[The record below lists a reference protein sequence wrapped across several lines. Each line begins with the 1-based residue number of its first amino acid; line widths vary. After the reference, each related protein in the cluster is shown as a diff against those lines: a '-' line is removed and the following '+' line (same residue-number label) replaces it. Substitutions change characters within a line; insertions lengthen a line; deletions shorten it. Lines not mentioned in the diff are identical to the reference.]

1 LNDCRLF
8 GGEKTRV
15 LANLKI
21 RRKLLL
27 ALVPLAAMVLAATT
41 YSSIEMLR
49 GDTRYS
55 ALLAT
60 DVKTLRSL
68 TVARAKNN
76 RFNHSIYEEIAE
88 TDPAKLESID
98 AYAEKTA
105 AEFYSSV
112 DDAMRQS
119 PNMFHQI
126 EPIKSQFDQALSS
139 SRRIRAKKM
148 EGDTAIALQLTRETV
163 DPALEQVRKGMANLV
178 DNMDRSIDEQSRSLT
193 EKAHKTILIIWI
205 VIVLGLIAS
214 FGFGIFIVQ
223 HEVVDRLELF
233 RTRILDV
240 AEDRCDE
247 PVANLDRT
255 DEIGEMSRALHTLQ
269 CAASDR
275 LTQTWV
281 KTEVADTSA
290 NLQSAEDFSTFSQIL
305 LSHLSGS
312 IGLVYAALYLADQ
325 THTHF
330 TLVGGFA
337 IDPTVDRKTFALGE
351 GLVGQAALEKRPLEI
366 TAVPGNEIQ
375 ISAGIATVTPQHLH
389 FFPVVD
395 HGEVEAVLELAPISP
410 LSPAQRSLLAALLP
424 SAALNAEIL
433 VANIE
438 TKKLL
443 EKTRS
448 QAAVVA
454 AAEERSRLI
463 LGSVSEGISGVDLDG
478 RLSFINPA
486 GANMLGYEPEDLAGK
501 AVHALVHHSYS
512 DGSEMPL
519 EQCSMYKTSRD
530 GQTRVVTDEVFWRK
544 DGTSFPIEYTSTPIC
559 QNGEIVG
566 CVVAFRDITQ
576 RRATEKRLQFTQ
588 YAVDNAAD
596 IVFWINPADGR
607 LEYANEAA
615 SRTLGFPREE
625 LLQMNISDINPTFD
639 DAKLVSLMDELREK
653 RVVTWESAHRT
664 STGQDIDIET
674 TIYLAEYQD
683 RQMMVAN
690 VKDITERKWAEAE
703 IRRARDVAEAATR
716 TKSDFLAN
724 MSHEIR
730 TPMNAIIGL
739 TYLALK
745 TELTRKQQDYLT
757 KIKGAAQALLGI
769 INDILDFS
777 KIEAG
782 KLDIEKIDFRL
793 DNVLDNLSS
802 IVSQKAQEKNL
813 EFLLS
818 AQRDLP
824 HNLLGDPLRLGQV
837 LINLVN
843 NAVKFTEHGEVVVS
857 ITLEELESDQV
868 KLKFSVRDSG
878 IGMTPVQSANLFQAF
893 TQADTS
899 TTRKYGGTGLGL
911 SISKRLVEMMG
922 GTIWAESEPGVG
934 STFHFT
940 ATFGIGLG
948 AEHPKR
954 FIPDLA
960 GLRALVVDDN
970 AQARE
975 ILTENLRVFALRAE
989 SVSSGEDAIRELVTA
1004 DARDPYRLVLMDW
1017 HMPGMDGLQ
1026 ASQIVKRGDRLQH
1039 IPKIAMVT
1047 AFGREDVRSQ
1057 AQEIGIDNFLLKPI
1071 TPSMLYDTLMDLF
1084 GIAGEEDNQIRPM
1097 KEATASHD
1105 ANGIR
1110 ILLVEDN
1117 EMNQQ
1122 VATEILESS
1131 GAIVTIANHGGE
1143 AVKILTQ
1150 GDQPSPFDV
1159 VFMDLQMPEMDG
1171 FTATKL
1177 LRADPRFN
1185 ALPIIAM
1192 TAHALVEE
1200 RERCLAVGMND
1211 HVTKPIDPDVLFA
1224 TLARWA
1230 KPRHNHATEAPR
1242 PPSKTSDEI
1251 VIPAIEGIDVVA
1263 GLSRVASNRKLYLSL
1278 LAQFAEK
1285 QAGAS
1290 DEIADALQRGDSAL
1304 AERVAHTVKGVA
1316 GNIGI
1321 TKIQFAAEA
1330 VEKAIRLQ
1338 DPATPALLAEF
1349 SSLLRVQVQ
1358 ALTEALAKNKPV
1370 SPPSD
1375 TSRKFDPEAATVAF
1389 EHLRRFLKAS
1399 DGEAEDAFLTL
1410 QEAIVGRVAPTRLDA
1425 LCNAIRDFEFEAAL
1439 MELEELAKE
1448 SVFNQGQATQ

>member
-1 LNDCRLF
+1 M
-8 GGEKTRV
+8 

-27 ALVPLAAMVLAATT
+27 SLLPLAAMVLAATT
-41 YSSIEMLR
+41 YSSVEMLR
-49 GDTRYS
+49 ADARYS
-55 ALLAT
+55 ALMT
-60 DVKTLRSL
+60 NDVKALRSL
-68 TVARAKNN
+68 TVARAKSN
-76 RFNHSIYEEIAE
+76 RFNHAIYEEIAE
-88 TDPAKLESID
+88 TDPTKLAAID

-112 DDAMRQS
+112 EDGMRQS
-119 PNMFHQI
+119 PNMLHQI
-126 EPIKSQFDQALSS
+126 EAIKSQFDQALSS
-139 SRRIRAKKM
+139 SRRVRAKKL
-148 EGDTAIALQLTRETV
+148 EGNTGIALQLTRETV
-163 DPALEQVRKGMANLV
+163 DPPLEQVREGMANLA
-178 DNMDRSIDEQSRSLT
+178 DSMDRKIDEQSRSLT
-193 EKAHKTILIIWI
+193 ERAHKTILIIWI
-205 VIVLGLIAS
+205 VIILGLIAS
-214 FGFGIFIVQ
+214 VSFGIFIVQ
-223 HEVVDRLELF
+223 HEVVDRLEIF
-233 RTRILDV
+233 RAHILDV

-247 PVANLDRT
+247 PIADLKRN

-269 CAASDR
+269 CAARDR

-281 KTEVADTSA
+281 KTEVADISA
-290 NLQSAEDFSTFSQIL
+290 SLQSAEDFSTFSQIL
-305 LSHLSGS
+305 LSRLSRS
-312 IGLVYAALYLADQ
+312 IGLVYAALYLANQ
-325 THTHF
+325 THTRF
-330 TLVGGFA
+330 NLVGGFA
-337 IDPTVDRKTFALGE
+337 IDPTADPKTFALGE
-351 GLVGQAALEKRPLEI
+351 GLVGQAALEKCPIEI
-366 TAVPGNEIQ
+366 TAAPGNEIQ
-375 ISAGIATVTPQHLH
+375 ISAGIATVAPERLH

-395 HGEVEAVLELAPISP
+395 HGDVEAVLELAPISP
-410 LSPAQRSLLAALLP
+410 LSPAQTSLLATLLP
-424 SAALNAEIL
+424 SVALNTQIL

-443 EKTRS
+443 DKTQS
-448 QAAVVA
+448 QAAIVA

-486 GANMLGYEPEDLAGK
+486 GASMLGYEPEELAGK
-501 AVHALVHHSYS
+501 GVHALVHHSYS

-544 DGTSFPIEYTSTPIC
+544 DGTSFPIEYTATPIR
-559 QNGEIVG
+559 QNGDVVG

-615 SRTLGFPREE
+615 CHALDFPREE
-625 LLQMNISDINPTFD
+625 LLRMNISDVNPTFD
-639 DAKLVSLMDELREK
+639 AAKLASLMAELRQK
-653 RVVTWESAHRT
+653 RVVTWESLHRT
-664 STGQDIDIET
+664 STGHDIDVET
-674 TIYLAEYQD
+674 TVYLAEYQD

-757 KIKGAAQALLGI
+757 KIKSAAQALLGI

-813 EFLLS
+813 EFLIS

-824 HNLLGDPLRLGQV
+824 PNLLGDPLRLGQI

-843 NAVKFTEHGEVVVS
+843 NAVKFTERGEVVVS
-857 ITLEELESDQV
+857 IALEELESEQV

-878 IGMTPVQSANLFQAF
+878 IGMTPEQSANLFQAF

-922 GTIWAESEPGVG
+922 GAIWAESEPGVG

-948 AEHPKR
+948 VEHPKR

-970 AQARE
+970 AQACE

-989 SVSSGEDAIRELVTA
+989 SVSSGEDAIRELVSA

-1026 ASQIVKRGDRLQH
+1026 TSQIVKRGGRLQH

-1057 AQEIGIDNFLLKPI
+1057 AQEIGIENFLLKPI

-1084 GIAGEEDNQIRPM
+1084 GVASEEDNPLRPTN
-1097 KEATASHD
+1097 ETTSSHD

-1122 VATEILESS
+1122 VATEILESA
-1131 GAIVTIANHGGE
+1131 GAIVSIANHGGE

-1150 GDQPSPFDV
+1150 GDQPPPFDV

-1171 FTATKL
+1171 LTATRL
-1177 LRADPRFN
+1177 LRADPRFS

-1200 RERCLAVGMND
+1200 RERCLAAGMND

-1230 KPRHNHATEAPR
+1230 KPRHDHATEAPH

-1251 VIPAIEGIDVVA
+1251 VIPTIEGVDVMA
-1263 GLSRVASNRKLYLSL
+1263 GLGRVVGNRKLYRSL
-1278 LAQFAEK
+1278 LTQFSEK
-1285 QAGAS
+1285 QA
-1290 DEIADALQRGDSAL
+1290 DAATQISAALKSGDSVL
-1304 AERVAHTVKGVA
+1304 AERIAHTVKGVA

-1321 TKIQFAAEA
+1321 TKVQFAAETI
-1330 VEKAIRLQ
+1330 EKAIRHQ
-1338 DPATPALLAEF
+1338 DPAVSTLLAEF
-1349 SSLLRVQVQ
+1349 DSLLRAQVQ
-1358 ALTEALAKNKPV
+1358 GIAEALAKTESAP
-1370 SPPSD
+1370 SPPNIHA
-1375 TSRKFDPEAATVAF
+1375 KFDSVAATAALNN
-1389 EHLRRFLKAS
+1389 LRRLLEAS
-1399 DGEAEDAFLTL
+1399 DGDAEDAFLLL
-1410 QEAIVGRVAPTRLDA
+1410 QGAIGDQVPPHLISA
-1425 LCNAIRDFEFEAAL
+1425 LGNAIHDFEFEAAL
-1439 MELEELAKE
+1439 TNLDELA
-1448 SVFNQGQATQ
+1448 NGLGIDQGQGAQ

>member
-1 LNDCRLF
+1 LLA
-8 GGEKTRV
+8 EKIRV

-27 ALVPLAAMVLAATT
+27 ALFPLAAMVLAAAT
-41 YSSIEMLR
+41 YSSIAMLR
-49 GDTRYS
+49 ADARYS
-55 ALLAT
+55 TLLAT

-68 TVARAKNN
+68 TVARAKSN
-76 RFNHSIYEEIAE
+76 RFGQLIYEEIAE
-88 TDPAKLESID
+88 PDSAKLTAID
-98 AYAEKTA
+98 TVTERTA

-112 DDAMRQS
+112 NDAMRQS
-119 PNMFHQI
+119 PKAVHKI
-126 EPIKSQFDQALSS
+126 ETVKTQFDEALSN
-139 SRRIRAKKM
+139 SRRVRAQRLG
-148 EGDTAIALQLTRETV
+148 GDTNVALRLVRETV
-163 DPALEQVRKGMANLV
+163 DPQLEQVREGISNLV
-178 DNMDRSIDEQSRSLT
+178 DRMDRSIDDQSDALT
-193 EKAHKTILIIWI
+193 VKAHKTILIIWI
-205 VIVLGLIAS
+205 VIGLGLIAS

-223 HEVVDRLELF
+223 YEVVDSLELF

-247 PVANLDRT
+247 PIANLNRT
-255 DEIGEMSRALHTLQ
+255 DEIGEMSRALNTLQ
-269 CAASDR
+269 CAARDR

-290 NLQSAEDFSTFSQIL
+290 NLQAAEDFSTFSQIL

-325 THTHF
+325 THTRF
-330 TLVGGFA
+330 TLVGCFA
-337 IDPTVDRKTFALGE
+337 IDPPADPKTFALGE

-366 TAVPGNEIQ
+366 AAVPGSEVR
-375 ISAGIATVTPQHLH
+375 ISAGIATVTPQRLH

-395 HGEVEAVLELAPISP
+395 HGDVEAVLELAPIFP
-410 LSPAQRSLLAALLP
+410 LSAAQRSLLAALLP

-443 EKTRS
+443 EKTQS
-448 QAAVVA
+448 QAAIVA

-486 GANMLGYEPEDLAGK
+486 GADMLGYEPEELAGK
-501 AVHALVHHSYS
+501 GVHALVHHSYP
-512 DGSEMPL
+512 DGSEIPV
-519 EQCSMYKTSRD
+519 EQCSMYMTSRD

-544 DGTSFPIEYTSTPIC
+544 DGTSFPIEYTANPIR
-559 QNGEIVG
+559 QNGEVVG

-596 IVFWINPADGR
+596 IVFWINPVNGR
-607 LEYANEAA
+607 IEYANEAA

-625 LLQMNISDINPTFD
+625 MLQMNISDINATFD
-639 DAKLVSLMDELREK
+639 AAKLASLMEELRQK
-653 RVVTWESAHRT
+653 RVVTWESLHRT
-664 STGQDIDIET
+664 TTAQDIDVET
-674 TIYLAEYQD
+674 TVYLAEYQD

-757 KIKGAAQALLGI
+757 KIKSAAQALLGI

-813 EFLLS
+813 EFLIS

-824 HNLLGDPLRLGQV
+824 LNLLGDPLRLGQV

-857 ITLEELESDQV
+857 IALEELESDQV

-878 IGMTPVQSANLFQAF
+878 IGMTPEQSANLFQAF

-922 GTIWAESEPGVG
+922 GTIWAESESGVG

-940 ATFGIGLG
+940 TTFGIGLG
-948 AEHPKR
+948 VEHPKR

-975 ILTENLRVFALRAE
+975 ILTENLRALALHAE

-1004 DARDPYRLVLMDW
+1004 DTQNPYRLVLMDW

-1026 ASQIVKRGDRLQH
+1026 TSRIIKRGDHLQH
-1039 IPKIAMVT
+1039 VPKIAMVT

-1057 AQEIGIDNFLLKPI
+1057 AQEIGIDNFLLKPV
-1071 TPSMLYDTLMDLF
+1071 TPSTLYDTLMDLF
-1084 GIAGEEDNQIRPM
+1084 GVATDEDTQQRPL
-1097 KEATASHD
+1097 KDATPSHD
-1105 ANGIR
+1105 AHGIR

-1122 VATEILESS
+1122 VATEILESA

-1150 GDQPSPFDV
+1150 GDQPPPFDV

-1171 FTATKL
+1171 LTATKL
-1177 LRADPRFN
+1177 LRADSRFS

-1200 RERCLAVGMND
+1200 RERCLAAGMND

-1230 KPRHNHATEAPR
+1230 KPRHNHTAEVPR
-1242 PPSKTSDEI
+1242 LQSKESDEI
-1251 VIPAIEGIDVVA
+1251 IIPPIEGVDVMA
-1263 GLSRVASNRKLYLSL
+1263 GLGRVVGNRKLYRSL
-1278 LAQFAEK
+1278 LTQFSEK
-1285 QAGAS
+1285 QADAAAQIS
-1290 DEIADALQRGDSAL
+1290 AALQSGDSVL
-1304 AERVAHTVKGVA
+1304 AERIAHTVKGVA

-1321 TKIQFAAEA
+1321 TKIQFGAEA
-1330 VEKAIRLQ
+1330 IEKAIHHQ
-1338 DPATPALLAEF
+1338 EPTVPTLLTEF
-1349 SSLLRVQVQ
+1349 DSLLRVQAQ
-1358 ALTEALAKNKPV
+1358 AITEALAKTESV
-1370 SPPSD
+1370 PPLSD
-1375 TSRKFDPEAATVAF
+1375 DHSKFDPEAAAAA
-1389 EHLRRFLKAS
+1389 LNNLKRLLEAS
-1399 DGEAEDAFLTL
+1399 DGDAEDAFLVL
-1410 QEAIVGRVAPTRLDA
+1410 QGAVAGQVPPPL
-1425 LCNAIRDFEFEAAL
+1425 LSSLGNAIRDFEFEAAL
-1439 MELEELAKE
+1439 AKLDELAKE
-1448 SVFNQGQATQ
+1448 SAFNQGQATR

>member
-1 LNDCRLF
+1 
-8 GGEKTRV
+8 V

-27 ALVPLAAMVLAATT
+27 ALVPLAVMVLAATT

-49 GDTRYS
+49 ADARYS
-55 ALLAT
+55 ALIAT

-76 RFNHSIYEEIAE
+76 RFGQLIYEEIAE
-88 TDPAKLESID
+88 TDPAKLAAID
-98 AYAEKTA
+98 ATTEKTA
-105 AEFYSSV
+105 TEFYSSV

-119 PNMFHQI
+119 PNVVQEI
-126 EPIKSQFDQALSS
+126 EAVKSQFDLALSN
-139 SRRIRAKKM
+139 SRRVRSQRLG
-148 EGDTAIALQLTRETV
+148 GDTSSALRLVGETV
-163 DPALEQVRKGMANLV
+163 DTQLEQVREGVSSLV
-178 DNMDRSIDEQSRSLT
+178 DSMDRSIDEQSRSLT
-193 EKAHKTILIIWI
+193 VKAHKTIFIIWI
-205 VIVLGLIAS
+205 VIVLGLVAS

-247 PVANLDRT
+247 PVTNLNRT

-269 CAASDR
+269 CAARDR

-281 KTEVADTSA
+281 KTEVADASA
-290 NLQSAEDFSTFSQIL
+290 DLQSAEDFPTFSQIL
-305 LSHLSGS
+305 LSHLSES

-325 THTHF
+325 THTRF

-337 IDPTVDRKTFALGE
+337 LAPTADPKTFTLGE

-366 TAVPGNEIQ
+366 AAAPGNEVQ
-375 ISAGIATVTPQHLH
+375 ISAGIATVAPQRLH
-389 FFPVVD
+389 FLPVVD
-395 HGEVEAVLELAPISP
+395 HGDVEAVLELAPTSP
-410 LSPAQRSLLAALLP
+410 LSAAQRSLLAALLP
-424 SAALNAEIL
+424 SVALNAEIL

-443 EKTRS
+443 EKTQS
-448 QAAVVA
+448 QAAIVA

-463 LGSVSEGISGVDLDG
+463 LGSVSEGISGVGLDG

-486 GANMLGYEPEDLAGK
+486 GTNMLGYEPEELAGK

-530 GQTRVVTDEVFWRK
+530 GQARVVTDEVFWRK
-544 DGTSFPIEYTSTPIC
+544 DGTSFPIEYTSTPIR
-559 QNGEIVG
+559 QNGEVVG

-576 RRATEKRLQFTQ
+576 RRAAEKRLQFTQ

-596 IVFWINPADGR
+596 IVFWISPADGR

-615 SRTLGFPREE
+615 CRTLGFRREE
-625 LLQMNISDINPTFD
+625 LLRMNISDVSPAFD
-639 DAKLVSLMDELREK
+639 ANKLASLMDELRQK
-653 RVVTWESAHRT
+653 RVVTWESLHRT
-664 STGQDIDIET
+664 SNGQDIDVET
-674 TIYLAEYQD
+674 TVYLAEYQD

-757 KIKGAAQALLGI
+757 KIKSAAQALLGI

-813 EFLLS
+813 EFLIS

-824 HNLLGDPLRLGQV
+824 PNLLGDPLRLGQV

-857 ITLEELESDQV
+857 VALEELESDQV

-878 IGMTPVQSANLFQAF
+878 IGMTPEQSANLFQAF

-922 GTIWAESEPGVG
+922 GTIWAKSESGVG

-940 ATFGIGLG
+940 ATFGIGLSV
-948 AEHPKR
+948 EHPKR

-1004 DARDPYRLVLMDW
+1004 DAHDPYRLVLMDW

-1026 ASQIVKRGDRLQH
+1026 TSQIVKRGDRLQH

-1057 AQEIGIDNFLLKPI
+1057 AQEIGIENFLLKPI
-1071 TPSMLYDTLMDLF
+1071 TSSMLYDTLMDLF
-1084 GIAGEEDNQIRPM
+1084 GVAGEEDNQLRPL
-1097 KEATASHD
+1097 KEATPSHD

-1122 VATEILESS
+1122 VATEILESA

-1150 GDQPSPFDV
+1150 GDQQPPFDV

-1171 FTATKL
+1171 LTATKL
-1177 LRADPRFN
+1177 LRADSRFKS
-1185 ALPIIAM
+1185 LPIIAM

-1200 RERCLAVGMND
+1200 RERCLAAGMND

-1230 KPRHNHATEAPR
+1230 KPRQNHATEAPISQ
-1242 PPSKTSDEI
+1242 SKASDEI
-1251 VIPAIEGIDVVA
+1251 IIPPIEGIDVVA
-1263 GLSRVASNRKLYLSL
+1263 GLGRVVGNRKLYRSL
-1278 LAQFAEK
+1278 LTQFSEK
-1285 QAGAS
+1285 QADAATQIS
-1290 DEIADALQRGDSAL
+1290 AALQSGDSVL
-1304 AERVAHTVKGVA
+1304 AERIAHTVKGVA

-1321 TKIQFAAEA
+1321 TKAQFGAEA
-1330 VEKAIRLQ
+1330 IEKAIHHQ
-1338 DPATPALLAEF
+1338 DPFVSTLLAEF
-1349 SSLLRVQVQ
+1349 DSLLRVQVQ
-1358 ALTEALAKNKPV
+1358 EIEEALAKTESV
-1370 SPPSD
+1370 SSPSD
-1375 TSRKFDPEAATVAF
+1375 VHAKFDPQAATAALKN
-1389 EHLRRFLKAS
+1389 LRRLLEAS
-1399 DGEAEDAFLTL
+1399 DGDAEDAFLVL
-1410 QEAIVGRVAPTRLDA
+1410 KGAVAGQIPPPLFSALGDAIH
-1425 LCNAIRDFEFEAAL
+1425 NFEFEAAL
-1439 MELEELAKE
+1439 TKLDELAKE
-1448 SVFNQGQATQ
+1448 SAFNQGQATR

>member
-1 LNDCRLF
+1 M
-8 GGEKTRV
+8 

-27 ALVPLAAMVLAATT
+27 ALVSLAAMVLAATT

-49 GDTRYS
+49 GDARYS
-55 ALLAT
+55 TLLAT

-76 RFNHSIYEEIAE
+76 RFNHAIYEEIAE
-88 TDPAKLESID
+88 TDPAKLEAID

-112 DDAMRQS
+112 DEAIRQS

-139 SRRIRAKKM
+139 SRRVRAKKM
-148 EGDTAIALQLTRETV
+148 EGDTAIALRLTRETV
-163 DPALEQVRKGMANLV
+163 DPPLEQVREGMASLV
-178 DNMDRSIDEQSRSLT
+178 DNMDRAIDEQSRALT
-193 EKAHKTILIIWI
+193 DKAHKTVLIIWI
-205 VIVLGLIAS
+205 VIVLGLIVS

-247 PVANLDRT
+247 PIANLNRT

-269 CAASDR
+269 CAARDR
-275 LTQTWV
+275 QTQTWV
-281 KTEVADTSA
+281 KAEVADTSA
-290 NLQSAEDFSTFSQIL
+290 SLQSAEDFSTFSQIL
-305 LSHLSGS
+305 LSRLSGS
-312 IGLVYAALYLADQ
+312 IGLVYAALYLANE
-325 THTHF
+325 THTRF

-337 IDPTVDRKTFALGE
+337 IDPVADPKTFALGE
-351 GLVGQAALEKRPLEI
+351 GLVGQASLEKRPLEV
-366 TAVPGNEIQ
+366 AADSGNEVR
-375 ISAGIATVTPQHLH
+375 ISAGIATVAPERLH

-395 HGEVEAVLELAPISP
+395 HGDVEAVLELAPISP

-424 SAALNAEIL
+424 SVALNAEIL

-443 EKTRS
+443 AKTQS
-448 QAAVVA
+448 QASIVA

-463 LGSVSEGISGVDLDG
+463 LGSVSEGISGVGLDG
-478 RLSFINPA
+478 HLSFINPA
-486 GANMLGYEPEDLAGK
+486 GANMLGYELEELAGK

-512 DGSEMPL
+512 DGSKMPL
-519 EQCSMYKTSRD
+519 EQCSMYMTSRD
-530 GQTRVVTDEVFWRK
+530 GQTRMVTDEVFWRK
-544 DGTSFPIEYTSTPIC
+544 DGTSFPIEYTATPIR
-559 QNGEIVG
+559 QNGEVVG
-566 CVVAFRDITQ
+566 CVVAFRDITE
-576 RRATEKRLQFTQ
+576 RLAAEKRLQFTQ

-596 IVFWINPADGR
+596 VVFWINPSDGH
-607 LEYANEAA
+607 LEYANESA
-615 SRTLGFPREE
+615 SRTLCLPREE
-625 LLQMNISDINPTFD
+625 LLRMNISDIDPSFD
-639 DAKLVSLMDELREK
+639 SGKLASLMDELRQK
-653 RVVTWESAHRT
+653 RVVTWESLHRT
-664 STGQDIDIET
+664 TSGQDINVET
-674 TIYLAEYQD
+674 TVYLAEYQD

-703 IRRARDVAEAATR
+703 IRRAKDVAEAATR

-757 KIKGAAQALLGI
+757 KIKSAAQALLGI

-802 IVSQKAQEKNL
+802 IVSQKAHEKNL
-813 EFLLS
+813 EFLIS
-818 AQRDLP
+818 AQHDLP
-824 HNLLGDPLRLGQV
+824 PNLLGDPLRLGQV

-843 NAVKFTEHGEVVVS
+843 NAVKFTEHGEVLVS
-857 ITLEELESDQV
+857 IALAELESDQV

-878 IGMTPVQSANLFQAF
+878 IGMTPEQSANLFQAF

-948 AEHPKR
+948 VEHPKR

-960 GLRALVVDDN
+960 GIRALVVDDN

-975 ILTENLRVFALRAE
+975 ILTENLRIFALRAE
-989 SVSSGEDAIRELVTA
+989 SVASGEDAIRELVSA

-1026 ASQIVKRGDRLQH
+1026 TSQIVKRGDRLQH

-1057 AQEIGIDNFLLKPI
+1057 AQEVGIENFLLKPI

-1084 GIAGEEDNQIRPM
+1084 GVPSEENNQMRSM
-1097 KEATASHD
+1097 KEAIPSHD
-1105 ANGIR
+1105 AKGIR

-1122 VATEILESS
+1122 VATEILESA
-1131 GAIVTIANHGGE
+1131 GANVTIANHGGE

-1150 GDQPSPFDV
+1150 GDQPPPFDV

-1171 FTATKL
+1171 LTATKL
-1177 LRADPRFN
+1177 LRADSRFN

-1200 RERCLAVGMND
+1200 RERCLAAGMND

-1230 KPRHNHATEAPR
+1230 KPRHDYAAEPPLPR
-1242 PPSKTSDEI
+1242 STTHDEI
-1251 VIPAIEGIDVVA
+1251 IIPQIDGIDVVA
-1263 GLSRVASNRKLYLSL
+1263 GLSRVVGNRKLYRSL
-1278 LAQFAEK
+1278 LTQFSEK
-1285 QAGAS
+1285 QADAGAQIS
-1290 DEIADALQRGDSAL
+1290 AALQSGDTVL
-1304 AERVAHTVKGVA
+1304 AERIAHTVKGVA

-1321 TKIQFAAEA
+1321 TNVQFGAEA
-1330 VEKAIRLQ
+1330 IEKAIHQ
-1338 DPATPALLAEF
+1338 HDSAVSTLLVEF
-1349 SSLLRVQVQ
+1349 DSLLHTQ
-1358 ALTEALAKNKPV
+1358 AQAIMEALAKTESVP
-1370 SPPSD
+1370 SPSHANVNL
-1375 TSRKFDPEAATVAF
+1375 DPEAAAAA
-1389 EHLRRFLKAS
+1389 LNNLKRLLEAS
-1399 DGEAEDAFLTL
+1399 DGDAEDAFLVL
-1410 QEAIVGRVAPTRLDA
+1410 QKVLAGQVPESLIGALGDAIH
-1425 LCNAIRDFEFEAAL
+1425 DFEFEAAL
-1439 MELEELAKE
+1439 AKLDELSREPA
-1448 SVFNQGQATQ
+1448 VNQGQATR

>member
-1 LNDCRLF
+1 M
-8 GGEKTRV
+8 

-21 RRKLLL
+21 RRKLLFALL
-27 ALVPLAAMVLAATT
+27 ALAAMVIAATT
-41 YSSIEMLR
+41 YSSIAMLR
-49 GDTRYS
+49 ADGRYS
-55 ALLAT
+55 KLLAT

-76 RFNHSIYEEIAE
+76 RFNHAVYEEIAE
-88 TDPAKLESID
+88 TDPAKLPALD
-98 AYAEKTA
+98 AYAEKAA

-119 PNMFHQI
+119 PNMIRQI
-126 EPIKSQFDQALSS
+126 EAIKSQFDQGLSS
-139 SRRIRAKKM
+139 SRRVRSKKM

-163 DPALEQVRKGMANLV
+163 DPPLEQVREGMANLV
-178 DNMDRSIDEQSRSLT
+178 DSMDRGIDEQSSSLT
-193 EKAHKTILIIWI
+193 VKAHKTILIIWI
-205 VIVLGLIAS
+205 VIALGLVVS

-247 PVANLDRT
+247 PIANLERT
-255 DEIGEMSRALHTLQ
+255 DEIGEMSRALYTLQ
-269 CAASDR
+269 CAARER
-275 LTQTWV
+275 LMQTWV

-290 NLQSAEDFSTFSQIL
+290 DLQSAEDFRTFSQIL

-312 IGLVYAALYLADQ
+312 IGIVYASLYLADQ
-325 THTHF
+325 THTRF
-330 TLVGGFA
+330 TSVGGFA
-337 IDPTVDRKTFALGE
+337 TDPTADPKTFALGE
-351 GLVGQAALEKRPLEI
+351 GLVGQAALERRPLEI
-366 TAVPGNEIQ
+366 VAAPGNEIQ
-375 ISAGIATVTPQHLH
+375 ISAGIATVTPQRLH

-395 HGEVEAVLELAPISP
+395 HGEVEGVLELAPISP
-410 LSPAQRSLLAALLP
+410 LSAAQRSLLAALLP

-443 EKTRS
+443 EKTQS
-448 QAAVVA
+448 QAAIVA

-463 LGSVSEGISGVDLDG
+463 LGSVSEGISGVGLDG
-478 RLSFINPA
+478 LLSFINPA
-486 GANMLGYEPEDLAGK
+486 GASMLGYEPEELAGK
-501 AVHALVHHSYS
+501 AVHALVHHSHS
-512 DGSEMPL
+512 NGSEMPL
-519 EQCSMYKTSRD
+519 EQCSMYMTSRD
-530 GQTRVVTDEVFWRK
+530 GQTRAVTDEVFWRK
-544 DGTSFPIEYTSTPIC
+544 DGTTFPIEYTATPIR
-559 QNGEIVG
+559 QNGEVVG

-596 IVFWINPADGR
+596 IVFWINPINGR
-607 LEYANEAA
+607 IEYANEAA

-625 LLQMNISDINPTFD
+625 LLQMNIADINPTFD
-639 DAKLVSLMDELREK
+639 AAKLASLMEELRQK
-653 RVVTWESAHRT
+653 RVATWESLHRT
-664 STGQDIDIET
+664 TTAQDVDVET
-674 TIYLAEYQD
+674 TVYLAEYQD

-757 KIKGAAQALLGI
+757 KIKSAAQALLGI

-813 EFLLS
+813 EFLIS

-824 HNLLGDPLRLGQV
+824 LNLLGDPLRLGQV

-857 ITLEELESDQV
+857 IALEELESDQV

-878 IGMTPVQSANLFQAF
+878 IGMTPEQSANLFQAF

-922 GTIWAESEPGVG
+922 GTIWAESESGVG

-948 AEHPKR
+948 VEHPKR

-970 AQARE
+970 EQARE
-975 ILTENLRVFALRAE
+975 ILTENLRALALRAE
-989 SVSSGEDAIRELVTA
+989 SVSSGEDAIRELVMA
-1004 DARDPYRLVLMDW
+1004 DTQNPYRLVLMDW

-1026 ASQIVKRGDRLQH
+1026 ASRIIKRGDRLQH
-1039 IPKIAMVT
+1039 VPKIAMVT

-1057 AQEIGIDNFLLKPI
+1057 AQEIGIENFLLKPV
-1071 TPSMLYDTLMDLF
+1071 TPSTLYDALMDLF
-1084 GIAGEEDNQIRPM
+1084 GVATDEDTQLHPL
-1097 KEATASHD
+1097 KEAAPSHD

-1122 VATEILESS
+1122 VATEILESA

-1143 AVKILTQ
+1143 AVKILTR
-1150 GDQPSPFDV
+1150 GDQPPPFDV

-1171 FTATKL
+1171 LTATKL
-1177 LRADPRFN
+1177 LRADSRFN

-1200 RERCLAVGMND
+1200 RERCLAAGMND

-1230 KPRHNHATEAPR
+1230 KPRHDHTAETPR
-1242 PPSKTSDEI
+1242 LQSKTSDEI
-1251 VIPAIEGIDVVA
+1251 IIPPIDGIDVVA
-1263 GLSRVASNRKLYLSL
+1263 GLGRVVGNRKLYRSL
-1278 LAQFAEK
+1278 LTQFSEK
-1285 QAGAS
+1285 QADAAS
-1290 DEIADALQRGDSAL
+1290 QIAAALQSGDPVL

-1321 TKIQFAAEA
+1321 TKIQFGAEA
-1330 VEKAIRLQ
+1330 IEKAIHRQ
-1338 DPATPALLAEF
+1338 DAALSTLLAEF
-1349 SSLLRVQVQ
+1349 NSLLRTQ
-1358 ALTEALAKNKPV
+1358 AKAIADALAKTESVP
-1370 SPPSD
+1370 SPSD
-1375 TSRKFDPEAATVAF
+1375 VQAKFDPEAATAAF
-1389 EHLRRFLKAS
+1389 NNLRRLLEES
-1399 DGEAEDAFLTL
+1399 DADAEDAFVAL
-1410 QEAIVGRVAPTRLDA
+1410 QEAIAGQVPPSLSSALGDA
-1425 LCNAIRDFEFEAAL
+1425 IHDFEFDAAL
-1439 MELEELAKE
+1439 LKLDELAKE
-1448 SVFNQGQATQ
+1448 SIFNQRQVTR